1 MMNRIVYILFRCMV
15 ALFSFVPF
23 RVLYFFSDLIHFLLF
38 HIAGYRK
45 KVVFDNLRRSF
56 PEKSEKER
64 YNIAKGFYHHLAD
77 LLMESMK
84 SFSMT
89 ELEVTKRFKV
99 APSSFL
105 EEVYK
110 EGRSIIVVAAHL
122 NNWEWTGIGCGS
134 QMVHKPVGFY
144 KPMSNQ
150 LIDAYMQ
157 KKRIQG
163 RSALVS
169 INDTVA
175 VFKTDWGEP
184 AAFGMIADQSPSTAR
199 LAYWVDFL
207 NQPTATLHGPE
218 KYARVYNMPVVYFY
232 IMKVKRGYYEGEY
245 RILSENPATTKT
257 GEITAKYMKMLEENI
272 LEQPENYLWSHR
284 RWKLKQA

>member
-1 MMNRIVYILFRCMV
+1 MMNRIVYFLFRGMV
-15 ALFSFVPF
+15 ALFSLVPF

-38 HIAGYRK
+38 QLVGYRK

-56 PEKSEKER
+56 PEKNEKEL
-64 YNIAKGFYHHLAD
+64 YQIAKGFYHHLGD
-77 LLMESMK
+77 LLMESLK
-84 SFSMT
+84 SFSMK
-89 ELEVTKRFKV
+89 ELEVARRFKV
-99 APSSFL
+99 APSPFL
-105 EEVYK
+105 EGVYQ
-110 EGRSIIVVAAHL
+110 EGRSAIVVAGHL

-175 VFKTDWGEP
+175 VFKKDWGEP

-218 KYARVYNMPVVYFY
+218 KYARVYNMPVVYFH

-245 RILSENPATTKT
+245 RILSENPASTKT
-257 GEITAKYMKMLEENI
+257 GEITAKYMKMLEANI